1 MAPPE
6 DIRAGTFEPIQE
18 SRRTEGGMERQYD
31 LVVVGTGIT
40 SAVAS
45 RCREAGWT
53 VAVVDSRPF
62 GGTCALRGCVPKK
75 ILVSAAEAVH
85 GARDM
90 AGKGVPAGSLTID
103 WPELMRFKRALVDPT
118 PARTE
123 QTWAKMGI
131 EQFHGRARFVG
142 RTTLAVGDDRLTGR
156 RVLIA
161 AGAIPAP
168 LKFPGAERL
177 TTSDQFLNLDRL
189 PDSLA
194 FVGGGYISFEFAHV
208 AARAGARV
216 TILHRGARPLEGFD
230 PDLVDLLLKRSR
242 QLGITVELGV
252 DVLGVDPAGYRL
264 VVRGLQGGQE
274 RRFEVDVAVHGAGR
288 VPEIDD
294 LDLGAAGVQR
304 ERRGVIVNE
313 FLQSVSNPAVYAGGD
328 AAASGP
334 PLTPK
339 ATHDA
344 EVLATNLLEGNRR
357 AANYDGM
364 GSAVFSVPPLSSAG
378 LTEAAAREKNL
389 KFRTSWQETSG
400 WFNTRRVGETTSGFK
415 VLIAE
420 DTDRILGAHLL
431 GPHADEVINMF
442 AVAIRLGIPAAD
454 LKDVIFA
461 YPTYGSDVRFML

>member
-1 MAPPE
+1 
-6 DIRAGTFEPIQE
+6 
-18 SRRTEGGMERQYD
+18 MERQYD

-103 WPELMRFKRALVDPT
+103 WPELIRFKRSLVDPT
-118 PARTE
+118 SARTE

-142 RTTLAVGDDRLTGR
+142 PTTLAVGDDRLTGR

-168 LKFPGAERL
+168 LRFPGAERL
-177 TTSDQFLNLDRL
+177 TTSEQFLNLDRL
-189 PDSLA
+189 PANLA

-216 TILHRGARPLEGFD
+216 TIIHRGVRPLEGFD
-230 PDLVDLLLKRSR
+230 PDLVDLLVKRSR
-242 QLGITVELGV
+242 ELGITVELGV
-252 DVLGVDPAGYRL
+252 DVLGVDSARDRL
-264 VVRGLQGGQE
+264 VVRGMQGGQE
-274 RRFEVDVAVHGAGR
+274 RRFETDVAVHGAGR

-294 LDLGAAGVQR
+294 LELAAAGVKR

-344 EVLATNLLEGNRR
+344 EVLTTNLLEGNRR
-357 AANYDGM
+357 TPKYDGIA
-364 GSAVFSVPPLSSAG
+364 SACFTLPPIASAG
-378 LTEAAAREKNL
+378 LTEEAARAGGRR
-389 KFRTSWQETSG
+389 FRTSRQDTSG
-400 WFNTRRVGETTSGFK
+400 WFNTLRVGETVSGFK
-415 VLIAE
+415 VLIEE
-420 DTDRILGAHLL
+420 DTGRILGAHLL
-431 GPHADEVINMF
+431 GPHAEEVINLF
-442 AVAIRLGIPAAD
+442 SLAIRLGIPAD
-454 LKDVIFA
+454 ELKQALFA
-461 YPTYGSDVRFML
+461 YPTNGWDTRFML